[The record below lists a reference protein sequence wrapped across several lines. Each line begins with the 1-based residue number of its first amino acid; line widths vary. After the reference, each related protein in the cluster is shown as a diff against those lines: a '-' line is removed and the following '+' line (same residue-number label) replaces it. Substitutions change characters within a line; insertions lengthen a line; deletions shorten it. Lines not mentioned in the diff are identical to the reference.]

1 MEQKLKKILFI
12 TNIPAPYRVDFYNEL
27 GKLCQLTVIFESNRA
42 SVKVKYNWN
51 DDQITNFTPIYLTT
65 KSFNAKKIKWN
76 IFKYLSA
83 SFDVIVVTNYAY
95 ITETLTMLYLKV
107 RRIPFFYETDG
118 GIVKYDESIGRKWFK
133 KVMLSQAVGYFSPSK
148 SSDEYL
154 RYYTPSS
161 SEMYRYHFTSLL
173 EKDIVGKLP
182 SFEREI
188 VRQKIGVKEKKVILG
203 IGRFIPRKGFD
214 ILIKAFQQLSDP
226 DVGLYIIGGE
236 PTVEYKHLASGFS
249 NIHFEGFMSKDMLKH
264 YMLIADLFIHPTR
277 EDIWGLVINEAMSC
291 GLPIITTSKC
301 VAGLELL
308 PNECIIPVG
317 DVNALVYKMKQLI
330 GDESLLNKLSDLNLS
345 KIKDYTIQ
353 QMVEDHLK
361 IFTLYTK

>member
-1 MEQKLKKILFI
+1 
-12 TNIPAPYRVDFYNEL
+12 
-27 GKLCQLTVIFESNRA
+27 
-42 SVKVKYNWN
+42 
-51 DDQITNFTPIYLTT
+51 
-65 KSFNAKKIKWN
+65 
-76 IFKYLSA
+76 
-83 SFDVIVVTNYAY
+83 
-95 ITETLTMLYLKV
+95 
-107 RRIPFFYETDG
+107 
-118 GIVKYDESIGRKWFK
+118 
-133 KVMLSQAVGYFSPSK
+133 
-148 SSDEYL
+148 
-154 RYYTPSS
+154 
-161 SEMYRYHFTSLL
+161 MYRYHFTSLL